1 MSSMTNVG
9 QLNII
14 QSGIENGNLW
24 YNLKYKKNCE
34 KKVTSMKKNC
44 YRLLKQWGEYIIN
57 YRLHE

>member
-14 QSGIENGNLW
+14 QSGMENGNLW

-34 KKVTSMKKNC
+34 KKVTSMKTNC
-44 YRLLKQWGEYIIN
+44 YRLLKQWTEYIIN